1 MTREELQNA
10 IYEKLM
16 EIQKL
21 YSKEYPQGKYLSLAI
36 LEDAVMFNNAHW
48 DDGDDKDYPIDM
60 WKRVG
65 EEQWKDI

>member
-21 YSKEYPQGKYLSLAI
+21 YSKEYPKGKYLSLVI
-36 LEDAVMFNNAHW
+36 LEDTVMFNNENWNEGA
-48 DDGDDKDYPIDM
+48 DEDYPISE
-60 WKRVG
+60 WKYIG
-65 EEQWKDI
+65 EEQ

>member
-21 YSKEYPQGKYLSLAI
+21 YSKEYPKGKYLSLVI
-36 LEDAVMFNNAHW
+36 LEDTIMFNNENWNEGA
-48 DDGDDKDYPIDM
+48 DEDYPISG
-60 WKRVG
+60 WKYIG
-65 EEQWKDI
+65 EEQ

>member
-21 YSKEYPQGKYLSLAI
+21 YSKEYPKGKYLSLAI
-36 LEDAVMFNNAHW
+36 LEDTIMFNNENWKGA
-48 DDGDDKDYPIDM
+48 DDEDYPISM
-60 WKRVG
+60 WKYIG
-65 EEQWKDI
+65 EEQ